1 MLVAAWRV
9 SRSRRPVIR
18 RSGSGGN
25 PAPNRCDWADRE
37 AGDVYQAENIRAV
50 LAGRGR
56 GARGLWPRVNRTV
69 LLLGVTS
76 LFTDISSEMV
86 ATILPLYLV
95 YTLGFTPLQFGFI
108 DGLYQGASAL
118 VRIASGLVGDRWR
131 RHKEV
136 AVLGYGLSA
145 VCKPAF
151 LLVGSAWA
159 GLVGIILLDRTGKGI
174 RTAPRDALIS
184 LSTPREQ
191 LATAFGVHRALD
203 TVGAML
209 GPLLAFSLLTLR
221 PGHFKP
227 IFVISFCFAVVGVS
241 ILMLFVENRRPERSA
256 ASESVSLRS
265 AGRLLAE
272 PGFRIL
278 VIVGAALG
286 LTTMS
291 DGFLY
296 LSLQRQVD
304 FDPSYLPLLFVGT
317 AAIFMF
323 LAVPAGRIADRIGR
337 ARVFLCGFVPLLLAY
352 GLLLVS
358 SFGLLEL
365 GIFLILL
372 GAYYAATDGV
382 LMALASTTVP
392 EHLRG
397 SGLALLVTA
406 TSLAKLVASIAF
418 GALWAAFDARTAVIA
433 FAVALAVTL
442 CLAATALAVNQRRPL
457 SA

>member
-1 MLVAAWRV
+1 
-9 SRSRRPVIR
+9 
-18 RSGSGGN
+18 
-25 PAPNRCDWADRE
+25 
-37 AGDVYQAENIRAV
+37 VYQAENIRAV

-56 GARGLWPRVNRTV
+56 GVSGLWPRVSRTV

-118 VRIASGLVGDRWR
+118 VRIGSGLVGDRWS

-145 VCKPAF
+145 ICKPAF
-151 LLVGSAWA
+151 LLVGAAWG
-159 GLVGIILLDRTGKGI
+159 GLVAIILVDRTGKGI

-184 LSTPREQ
+184 LSTPRDQ

-209 GPLLAFSLLTLR
+209 GPLLAFFLLALR

-227 IFVISFCFAVVGVS
+227 IFVISFCFAVVGLSV
-241 ILMLFVENRRPERSA
+241 LVLFVENRRPEKSEPT
-256 ASESVSLRS
+256 ESVSLRS
-265 AGRLLAE
+265 AGGLLAE
-272 PGFRIL
+272 PNFRRL

-286 LTTMS
+286 LATMS

-296 LSLQRQVD
+296 LGLQRQVD

-317 AAIFMF
+317 AAIFML
-323 LAVPAGRIADRIGR
+323 LAIPAGRIADRIGR

-352 GLLLVS
+352 VLLLGP
-358 SFGLLEL
+358 SFGLPEL
-365 GIFLILL
+365 LLFLLL
-372 GAYYAATDGV
+372 IGTYYAATDGV
-382 LMALASTTVP
+382 LMALASAIVP

-418 GALWAAFDARTAVIA
+418 GALWTAFDARTAVIA
-433 FAVALAVTL
+433 FAVGLAVTL
-442 CLAATALAVNQRRPL
+442 CLAAVALAINQK
-457 SA
+457 SVVSV